1 MNPVNDKLTN
11 SVLACLFAAIISI
24 GAYIAFPIPGTPV
37 PIVLQNMF
45 IMIAALVLGPW
56 WGLASVCIYLL
67 LGAGGMPVFSGGTGG
82 FMKFVGPTGGYLFGY
97 IPATVVIGFI
107 AWKGKGTFL
116 ANLLACAAGMA
127 IVYLFGVVRLK
138 FVLNSSWGKAITAGF
153 LPFIIGDII
162 KIALAAV
169 LSPRLIKGLKH
180 LSERE
185 SDGRTF

>member
-1 MNPVNDKLTN
+1 MNPIDDKLTN
-11 SVLACLFAAIISI
+11 SILACLFAALISI
-24 GAYIAFPIPGTPV
+24 GAYIAFPLPGTPV

-56 WGLASVCIYLL
+56 WGLATVFIYLL

-97 IPATVVIGFI
+97 MPAAVAIGFI
-107 AWKGKGTFL
+107 ALKGKGTLL
-116 ANLLACAAGMA
+116 ANILACSAGMA
-127 IVYLFGVVRLK
+127 IVYLFGVVQLK

-153 LPFIIGDII
+153 LPFVIGDII
-162 KIALAAV
+162 KIVLAAV
-169 LSPRLIKGLKH
+169 LAPKLIKGLEH

-185 SDGRTF
+185 SDG